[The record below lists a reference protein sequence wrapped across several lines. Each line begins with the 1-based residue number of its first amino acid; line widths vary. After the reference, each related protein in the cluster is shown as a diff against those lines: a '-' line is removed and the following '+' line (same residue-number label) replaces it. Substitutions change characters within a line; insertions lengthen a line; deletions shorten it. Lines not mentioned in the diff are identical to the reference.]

1 MAKELPY
8 FKFEPAEYLTKDVSF
23 CSLAA
28 QGLFINLC
36 SYYWQRNCNLTKD
49 QFLKRLNFENEL
61 DELITEG
68 AIDLINNDIYINFL
82 DVQFEEVKVKSKTNK
97 VNGSKGGRPS
107 LDENITTIFGE
118 TIPREPGEND
128 HFLYL
133 FKRTSNNTYKIGETQ
148 DLFKRRNTMK
158 ISSKDLSIIHFV
170 KIDRASSLDTE
181 RDLKNQFLQYN
192 IGGDWF
198 DFKGIDIQL
207 VITAINEAK
216 KPNNKPIESE
226 SKGIREDK
234 IREDKIITTDSIENR
249 KLKFAHSLNPFID
262 EFGKDMIRKFYDYW
276 TESGD
281 KDRKFKLEKQKSWNT
296 KLRLNNW
303 RERENNYSS
312 QLNTKKQNNEQLN
325 EITTAV
331 RNFDP
336 TI

>member
-36 SYYWQRNCNLTKD
+36 SYYWQRNCTLTKD

-61 DELITEG
+61 EELIIEG

-82 DVQFEEVKVKSKTNK
+82 DVQFEEVKEKSKTNK
-97 VNGSKGGRPS
+97 VNGSKGGRPTKNPIVT
-107 LDENITTIFGE
+107 EPITEI
-118 TIPREPGEND
+118 
-128 HFLYL
+128 
-133 FKRTSNNTYKIGETQ
+133 
-148 DLFKRRNTMK
+148 
-158 ISSKDLSIIHFV
+158 
-170 KIDRASSLDTE
+170 
-181 RDLKNQFLQYN
+181 
-192 IGGDWF
+192 
-198 DFKGIDIQL
+198 
-207 VITAINEAK
+207 
-216 KPNNKPIESE
+216 KPNGNPIESE

-234 IREDKIITTDSIENR
+234 IIEDKIITTDSVENR
-249 KLKFAHSLNPFID
+249 KLKFAHSLEPFID

-303 RERENNYSS
+303 RERENNYGT
-312 QLNTKKQNNEQLN
+312 QLNTKKQTQNELTRITNELRNN
-325 EITTAV
+325 
-331 RNFDP
+331 
-336 TI
+336 